1 MRSDF
6 HAWNILSCLLSSY
19 LVHRLIHFGPVLGL
33 GQFWVGPVLGWAS
46 FGFGPVLGWAS
57 FVWASFGYG
66 PVLGLGQ
73 FCLGQF
79 WSGQL
84 WGASYVSASS
94 VLTPKKVQ
102 INSLWESAFG
112 CQNETRCKR
121 NKKQLKKIFKL
132 SQAGWALKIRKKNIE
147 MKKVAYFLKGGK
159 LKLHPKFGHLM
170 GWKNMQI

>member
-1 MRSDF
+1 MHSDF
-6 HAWNILSCLLSSY
+6 HARNILSCLLSSY

-102 INSLWESAFG
+102 INSQRRSPSIIL
-112 CQNETRCKR
+112 TKLVCKIM
-121 NKKQLKKIFKL
+121 NYPKA
-132 SQAGWALKIRKKNIE
+132 SDRKWFRACKSILNCN
-147 MKKVAYFLKGGK
+147 
-159 LKLHPKFGHLM
+159 H
-170 GWKNMQI
+170 

>member
-6 HAWNILSCLLSSY
+6 HARNILSCLLSSY

-94 VLTPKKVQ
+94 VLTPRICYIRFLNVLYLHNIIPHTSRKFIHNDLICFFKKVG
-102 INSLWESAFG
+102 I
-112 CQNETRCKR
+112 
-121 NKKQLKKIFKL
+121 
-132 SQAGWALKIRKKNIE
+132 
-147 MKKVAYFLKGGK
+147 YFLEGPSALFIAVG
-159 LKLHPKFGHLM
+159 
-170 GWKNMQI
+170 QIK

>member
-6 HAWNILSCLLSSY
+6 HARNILSCLLSSY

-33 GQFWVGPVLGWAS
+33 GQFWVGPVLGWASFGLGQFWVWAS

-94 VLTPKKVQ
+94 VLTPK
-102 INSLWESAFG
+102 IELWMTTEI
-112 CQNETRCKR
+112 
-121 NKKQLKKIFKL
+121 LPVIFKIVD
-132 SQAGWALKIRKKNIE
+132 SRQSG
-147 MKKVAYFLKGGK
+147 
-159 LKLHPKFGHLM
+159 PK
-170 GWKNMQI
+170 